1 MIYVKKLAGNSC
13 RVPGFAQ
20 VYVSLNALY
29 WLGCV
34 FDVCFCDVFC
44 IETVHRSV
52 TFIASSLKY
61 IPENI
66 WILVS
71 FFFFF
76 FEELKFAESKKI
88 L

>member
-1 MIYVKKLAGNSC
+1 MIYVKNLAGNSC

-20 VYVSLNALY
+20 VYFSLNALY

-34 FDVCFCDVFC
+34 FDVCFFC

-66 WILVS
+66 WFL
-71 FFFFF
+71 FFF
-76 FEELKFAESKKI
+76 FEELKSAESKKI